1 MSGDSLGSGNL
12 GPSALDG
19 KRVCRSAERGG
30 NAAPTICSVR
40 LWAMMRGFLETLSR
54 VQVRRPFVILAAA
67 LVICIVSALFA
78 RNLGLDSRFI
88 ALLPENRPS
97 VQDLERVEERV
108 RGLSS
113 LTVAVQS
120 PSGDVE
126 AMRAFVRDL
135 AAALEALPR
144 DEIGAVDWNVGAYDD
159 FVRDH
164 KHLYASLDLLERLR
178 DALEERHDREVLKRN
193 PFWIDLREEDE
204 RESLEDVLDELEAE
218 SERGEEKSEKFPD
231 GFYQHEDGDLI
242 ALFVRSEIG
251 SDANAAGR
259 VIERTRKQVE
269 ALDPSSYGPDLEVT
283 FSGDVIIAE
292 EEQQAIARELVLA
305 TTLTV
310 ATVLLLIVLF
320 FGRPRSIVLLGTG
333 LVPPVLA
340 SFAVADLTV
349 DSLNTSTAFLGSII
363 IGNGVNPNIIW
374 LSRYFEE
381 RRGGLDVGDAVFRAH
396 DNTWLA
402 TLIAS
407 GAAALAYGSLMVT
420 DFRGF
425 RDFGIIGG
433 VGMVF
438 CWISAITIL
447 PAAVA
452 AYERFRPFPTGRQ
465 KQGRWGGYANGFA
478 AVAKRAPRA
487 VVVASILL
495 SATAVAL
502 VIHAVIQ
509 DPFEYD
515 FRNLRSVREEGH
527 SEARRVQWRV
537 NSILAS
543 HEQGRGIAVLLDS
556 VDDVPVIEHQLDQMP
571 PSIHGGY
578 HSLFDLLPEDTTEKL
593 ALLDEIR
600 ELSLDIR
607 EKIDDEETIQKI
619 DENIPPETI
628 EVPTLDDLPDE
639 VALRFAEK
647 DGTRGR
653 IMIVQES
660 DDYSTWDG
668 RYLVRWAEALR
679 SLRMSDGTRP
689 PLAGRAPVFADMISA
704 VYGDMPKA
712 IVAAFLATVV
722 LLLVAF
728 RQRIDSFLCIMA
740 LLMGILWMAG
750 TMAAIG
756 MKLNF
761 LNFVAFPITFGNGVD
776 YSINVMRRYRLEQR
790 AGSPNPILLAVR
802 RSGGAVVLCSMT
814 TIVGYTSLYVSAN
827 QAMNSFGLAMAI
839 SEVTCLLAAVLTMPA
854 VMMLL
859 RKRAAERG

>member
-1 MSGDSLGSGNL
+1 MSG
-12 GPSALDG
+12 
-19 KRVCRSAERGG
+19 
-30 NAAPTICSVR
+30 
-40 LWAMMRGFLETLSR
+40 FLKSLSR
-54 VQVRRPFVILAAA
+54 LQVRRPFAILGAA
-67 LVICIVSALFA
+67 LVICVVSAMFA
-78 RNLGLDSRFI
+78 RHLGLDSRFI

-97 VQDLERVEERV
+97 VLALERVEERV
-108 RGLSS
+108 RGLSA

-120 PSGDVE
+120 PSGDLE

-135 AAALEALPR
+135 AAALEALPP
-144 DEIGAVDWNVGAYDD
+144 DEIGVVDWNVGAYDD
-159 FVRDH
+159 FVREH

-178 DALEERHDREVLKRN
+178 DALEERRDREVLKRN
-193 PFWIDLREEDE
+193 PFWIDLQEEDE
-204 RESLEDVLDELEAE
+204 RETLEDVLDELEAE
-218 SERGEEKSEKFPD
+218 SQRGEEKSEKFPE

-242 ALFVRSEIG
+242 ALFVRSEIR

-259 VIERTRKQVE
+259 VIERTKKQVE
-269 ALDPSSYGPDLEVT
+269 ALNPSSYSPDLKIT
-283 FSGDVIIAE
+283 FSGDVIIAQ

-320 FGRPRSIVLLGTG
+320 FGRPRSIVLLGAG

-381 RRGGLDVGDAVFRAH
+381 RRGGNDVGDAIFQAH
-396 DNTWLA
+396 ENTWLA
-402 TLIAS
+402 TLLAS
-407 GAAALAYGSLMVT
+407 GAAALAYGSLMIT

-452 AYERFRPFPTGRQ
+452 AYERFRPFPTGR
-465 KQGRWGGYANGFA
+465 KTKGRWGGYANGFA
-478 AVAKRAPRA
+478 ALAKRIPRT
-487 VVVASILL
+487 VVVASAGL
-495 SATAVAL
+495 SVAAVAF
-502 VIHAVIQ
+502 VAYAVIQ

-556 VDDVPVIEHQLDQMP
+556 ADDVPVIEQQLEEMP
-571 PSIHGGY
+571 SSVHGGY
-578 HSLFDLLPEDTTEKL
+578 HSLFDLLPSDVEEKL
-593 ALLDEIR
+593 VLLDEIR

-607 EKIDDEETIQKI
+607 EKVDDEETIQKI
-619 DENIPPETI
+619 DDNIPPETI
-628 EVPTLDDLPDE
+628 EIPDLDDLPDE

-660 DDYSTWDG
+660 DEFSTWDG

-679 SLRMSDGTRP
+679 SLRMSNGVRP

-712 IVAAFLATVV
+712 ITAAFLATVV
-722 LLLVAF
+722 LLLVSF
-728 RQRIDSFLCIMA
+728 RQRVDSLLCIMA

-790 AGSPNPILLAVR
+790 AGSSNPVLLAVR

-854 VMMLL
+854 VMILL
-859 RKRAAERG
+859 RRRTTERV